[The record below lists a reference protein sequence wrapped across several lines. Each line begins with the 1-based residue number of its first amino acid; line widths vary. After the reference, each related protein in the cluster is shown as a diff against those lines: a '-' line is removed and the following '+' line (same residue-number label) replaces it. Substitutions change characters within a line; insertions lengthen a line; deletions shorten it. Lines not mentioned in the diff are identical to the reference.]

1 MIRLL
6 VAVGLL
12 AHGVQADGPEPLGPR
27 DVALCPVTGQ
37 NMSIADMY
45 PLGLIGGQMLWFST
59 KDAAA
64 QYGRDPRSF
73 WRVPRWVAFP

>member
-6 VAVGLL
+6 LLAVGLL
-12 AHGVQADGPEPLGPR
+12 AGVQADGPEPLGPR

-37 NMSIADMY
+37 NMTIADMY

-59 KDAAA
+59 KDAAS

-73 WRVPRWVAFP
+73 WRVSLFVAFR